1 MRDALALTWAM
12 VFPSVMTWV
21 YFVAAPGLSSEY
33 AAAVWIAYAVGKV
46 IQFGFP
52 AVYVALTDRQDLQ
65 PAWPSRQGVLAGL
78 GFGLGVGLAAVA
90 LYYSWLKHSSMVGQ
104 TSVNI
109 HAKLKSMGFD
119 SPAGFAFA
127 AVFYSCIHSLL
138 EEYYWRWF
146 VFGWL
151 KRHLRLWPALV
162 LSSLGFMAHH
172 VIVLAVYF
180 PGVKKFLTL
189 ALPCSLGVAI
199 GGGVWCW
206 LYHKTGSLYAAWISH
221 MLIDA
226 SVMWIGY
233 DLVADRLGVE

>member
-12 VFPSVMTWV
+12 VFPSVMTWA
-21 YFVAAPGLSSEY
+21 YFVLAPGLGTQQNL
-33 AAAVWIAYAVGKV
+33 AIWIAYAAGKV

-52 AVYVALTDRQDLQ
+52 AVYAGLTDRQSLR
-65 PAWPSRQGVLAGL
+65 PAWPNWQGVLAGL
-78 GFGLGVGLAAVA
+78 AFGLIVGLAALV
-90 LYYSWLKHSSMVGQ
+90 LYYGWLRHSSMLGQ
-104 TSVNI
+104 TPANI

-119 SPAGFAFA
+119 SLGGYVFV
-127 AVFYSCIHSLL
+127 AVFYSVIHSLL

-151 KRHLRLWPALV
+151 KRHIRLWPAVV
-162 LSSLGFMAHH
+162 LASLGFMGHH

-189 ALPCSLGVAI
+189 VVPFALGVAI

-221 MLIDA
+221 LLIDA
-226 SVMWIGY
+226 AVMCIGY
-233 DLVADRLGVE
+233 DLVADRLRAD